1 MKTTVQEMLDSHEF
15 RQMVSRRWTVSVI
28 LTTLLFFIYYGY
40 IVLIAVNK
48 PFLARRIGEGVTTLG
63 IPVGIGVIVLAWMLT
78 AIYVVW
84 ANGVHD
90 VEVRRLRD
98 KVTRH

>member
-63 IPVGIGVIVLAWMLT
+63 IPMGVGVIVLAWILT
-78 AIYVVW
+78 AVYVVW
-84 ANGVHD
+84 ANTVHD
-90 VEVRRLRD
+90 TEVRRLRD
-98 KVTRH
+98 QVTKH